1 MGGAMSDY
9 WTRLISRGSYSR
21 RRVLGAGAG
30 LSATA
35 AILAAC
41 GGSGSGSSASSSSAA
56 SGSGSSSAKSSA
68 PSAQDLSKQVPFSP
82 ASGNPQPGGR
92 FVLQNFNPVSEW
104 SEGTY
109 LSGAI
114 VYDRP
119 VSSREDPRRYVLEA
133 LASVE
138 TPDPLTLVMKLRP
151 GMTYQDVAPVNG
163 RPVKGSDMV
172 KVQDYVRN
180 LPQAFDRTFQ
190 QNSLDKAE
198 SPDDNTV
205 IYHLKTPNAYLFSQ
219 GYLGSGTGQCII
231 PPETFDNL
239 FTGRQVG
246 SGPYSV
252 DSQQLSVDYVYKK
265 NPKYRDADKFS
276 IAEKEIKFITD
287 NAAQEAAFRAGQI
300 DHWRSGPTPS
310 QINTIPK
317 DMGAKAQLFAR
328 PGLGNFFFHLNTTKG
343 FPWQTDARV
352 REAFW
357 RLTNRQQI
365 LDLGYNNT
373 GVLQVGVLPAGL
385 SAYQLNQKDID
396 QYYTE
401 DVAKAKQL
409 LSAANF
415 DFTRDFDLLAQ
426 TPGSVAD
433 QVAQIWQGQI
443 GRAGIKTKISNPAG
457 SAQSFQRWKDNDW
470 ETMIQSSPGTDAPG
484 QSLRNQHSK
493 GWSDTYH
500 NFALNDPEI
509 DGLIEKA
516 EQTLD
521 QQENIKLVDQAQLLC
536 IQRFTSSYQ
545 ILTPNAYFMFSGR
558 VQNYELTQVLTS
570 YQAGMW
576 LKQA

>member
-92 FVLQNFNPVSEW
+92 FVLQTTSVQNFNPVSEW

-219 GYLGSGTGQCII
+219 GYLGS
-231 PPETFDNL
+231 
-239 FTGRQVG
+239 
-246 SGPYSV
+246 
-252 DSQQLSVDYVYKK
+252 
-265 NPKYRDADKFS
+265 
-276 IAEKEIKFITD
+276 
-287 NAAQEAAFRAGQI
+287 
-300 DHWRSGPTPS
+300 
-310 QINTIPK
+310 
-317 DMGAKAQLFAR
+317 
-328 PGLGNFFFHLNTTKG
+328 
-343 FPWQTDARV
+343 
-352 REAFW
+352 
-357 RLTNRQQI
+357 
-365 LDLGYNNT
+365 
-373 GVLQVGVLPAGL
+373 
-385 SAYQLNQKDID
+385 
-396 QYYTE
+396 
-401 DVAKAKQL
+401 
-409 LSAANF
+409 
-415 DFTRDFDLLAQ
+415 
-426 TPGSVAD
+426 
-433 QVAQIWQGQI
+433 
-443 GRAGIKTKISNPAG
+443 
-457 SAQSFQRWKDNDW
+457 
-470 ETMIQSSPGTDAPG
+470 
-484 QSLRNQHSK
+484 
-493 GWSDTYH
+493 
-500 NFALNDPEI
+500 
-509 DGLIEKA
+509 
-516 EQTLD
+516 
-521 QQENIKLVDQAQLLC
+521 
-536 IQRFTSSYQ
+536 
-545 ILTPNAYFMFSGR
+545 
-558 VQNYELTQVLTS
+558 
-570 YQAGMW
+570 
-576 LKQA
+576 